1 MLNKIIVG
9 VDETESAYA
18 AATRAAELALAL
30 DAELWLMSAYGKFEA
45 EKLDLGGEEFFF
57 TNEQSALDMLNSVG
71 QRLRADVAGVRST
84 SPPRRANP
92 PRRLCTWRNASE
104 PTSSWWAIVVSRGRC
119 ESSAVSPATWQ
130 HAPHATCTSCTPP
143 RTASARS
150 PAGLGETYG

>member
-9 VDETESAYA
+9 LDETESAYA

-71 QRLRADVAGVRST
+71 QRLRADVAGVRMHLAAEEGQ
-84 SPPRRANP
+84 PA
-92 PRRLCTWRNASE
+92 E
-104 PTSSWWAIVVSRGRC
+104 AIVHLEKRIGADLIVVGNRRVQGPMRVFGSIARDVAAR
-119 ESSAVSPATWQ
+119 
-130 HAPHATCTSCTPP
+130 TSCDLYVVHT
-143 RTASARS
+143 T
-150 PAGLGETYG
+150 